1 MGVNRPSILR
11 PGRGRGRPR
20 VIGRTEVVDAMTRP
34 PARGFTLLEMVL
46 SLAIVGLIVALVG
59 AGFNVAGTAIGGG
72 ERAAEQSQRIRLT
85 ADILMRQIKSTALF
99 PARDDDYEYPFFHG
113 TRHDLAFVTA
123 AAQSGGGGLA
133 VVTYRVQ
140 GDPPSLVLS
149 ESADVNSEVLGNAD
163 RLDEIRWQH
172 AVLLQGFTDLY
183 FRYLVS
189 DGVDM
194 EWFDAW
200 DGKEE
205 EELPAAVQVV
215 IEGLAGL
222 GGGTWTQ
229 NIPLAIAT
237 FSEVQ
242 PDLADALPG
251 GEGNEQGAGNEE

>member
-1 MGVNRPSILR
+1 
-11 PGRGRGRPR
+11 
-20 VIGRTEVVDAMTRP
+20 VIGRTEVRDAT
-34 PARGFTLLEMVL
+34 ARSGAQGFTLLEMVL
-46 SLAIVGLIVALVG
+46 SLTIVGLIVALVG

-99 PARDDDYEYPFFHG
+99 PARDDDYEYPFFKG
-113 TRHDLAFVTA
+113 TRQDLAFVTA

-140 GDPPSLVLS
+140 GNPPSLVLS
-149 ESADVNSEVLGNAD
+149 ESADVNADILGNAD
-163 RLDEIRWQH
+163 RLDEMRWQH

-189 DGVDM
+189 DGVET

-200 DGKEE
+200 DGKDE

-229 NIPLAIAT
+229 NIPLVIAT

-242 PDLADALPG
+242 PDLGDAVPG
-251 GEGNEQGAGNEE
+251 GEGNEQSEGNEPGEGNGPGGGNEE